1 MRKRPNATSSRYL
14 KLSLRQNLTPSVPE
28 TLFQHEVEKFRRDNA
43 ITVQGNDVPKPVLT
57 FEESNFPGK
66 N

>member
-1 MRKRPNATSSRYL
+1 MRLQASAQGCPCDTMLLHLYFEL
-14 KLSLRQNLTPSVPE
+14 
-28 TLFQHEVEKFRRDNA
+28 LFQHEVEKFRRDNA

-66 N
+66 